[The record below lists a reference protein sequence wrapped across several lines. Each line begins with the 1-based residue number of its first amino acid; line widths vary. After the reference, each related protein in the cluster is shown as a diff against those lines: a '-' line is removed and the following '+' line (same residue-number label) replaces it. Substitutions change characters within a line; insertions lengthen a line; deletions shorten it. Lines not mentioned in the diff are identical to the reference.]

1 MQNFTAPS
9 DDFQTKIQREFLI
22 ESAIAPDLFAAAIQL
37 AKDTEILPGGDVAY
51 PIHEALNW
59 HVTRFGAKARETL
72 EAVLFKN
79 EDDSTWQAKLSRSLE
94 EDKKPYL
101 APTGNGSR
109 AFLPAV
115 TVEVWYDIAKRHK
128 LIDRLPEWVTV
139 AYQNGSRALKSDSRG
154 FGARIQGLSFWQW
167 VKEVELPIVLTEGG
181 KKALCLL
188 SHGYAAIS
196 LYGCTSGVSKYEWI
210 NGEKIRRL
218 KSELIPDLQPFA
230 TPGRNFILA
239 FDQDTKI
246 TARYKVTAA
255 LGELG
260 RMLGQSGCDVK
271 IAQWDKHDGKG
282 VDDLIAHC
290 GIEAWEK
297 SHSEAET
304 YSQWSIA
311 NQLAREVRRTPD
323 RNIGDREFVEI
334 ATELPTSGIVAL
346 HGGKGS
352 GKSKAIGECL
362 KLSRWLSITHL
373 TSLGRDQAAGW
384 DGAFIND
391 GDRHGSKLLR
401 DGMPVSG
408 GSVCVPSLLK
418 VQPIDAEI
426 FILDEVTATLNFLL
440 GSRLANK
447 DGIRPLLLQEFIRRV
462 QEARLVLIADAD
474 LTEEALQYIESI
486 RGERAYLMRSER
498 KALTYDAT
506 IIDASE
512 NGAIA
517 LLQQHVEQLPQ
528 GKIIYINTDSKALA
542 NSLAEL
548 LGQHQTLLI
557 TGDTSGGDIETSFLS
572 SKGRDLPSLILQ
584 GIRFIISS
592 PSVTQGFSI
601 EHHTDLIDSVWGIY
615 RGCSISAHQIAQ
627 APDRV
632 RDSHVP
638 RYFWIAHKGSAYSK
652 HSKAFTTSEFLK
664 EFRQLNTTAARLV
677 THALTPEA
685 ATAAESIDWQS
696 ENLKMFAALE
706 TRRNRGM
713 VALRETL
720 IALLRKEGKRVKTIR
735 PNFSKSEL
743 QAAKDAITKARHATD
758 DRYCEAVASA
768 FDLTPET
775 AKALENQTEALTPDE
790 SLSLTKYYLKEF
802 YELKTVTREDVKFDR
817 QGRTR
822 TEIKALEGL
831 LYPDLATQRTARSIN
846 QNPEMPQD
854 WKPDVVRVWLLEQ
867 SGAAEM
873 IRKIAAGEIERLLP
887 DQVQSIAAFVRSH
900 STEFRIAF
908 GFRNVQLLSDQQVLG
923 EILSRHGIHTG
934 RCGNRNNRRYEVCK
948 PELETLLAIIKRRRK
963 AISPPE
969 KIEGIPEGAIAED
982 PFNSDDLR
990 DIRGLYESNSDPE
1003 ARRML
1008 QESIP
1013 PDLWERAIHQ
1023 VA

>member
-1 MQNFTAPS
+1 MQNFTAS
-9 DDFQTKIQREFLI
+9 TDDFQTKIQREFI
-22 ESAIAPDLFAAAIQL
+22 HGSAITPALFAAAIQL

-59 HVTRFGAKARETL
+59 HVTRFGAKARENL
-72 EAVLFKN
+72 EAALFKN

-94 EDKKPYL
+94 EDKKPYF

-115 TVEVWYDIAKRHK
+115 TIGIWYDIAKRHK

-139 AYQNGSRALKSDSRG
+139 AYQNGDRTLKSDSRG
-154 FGARIQGLSFWQW
+154 FGARAQGLSFWQW
-167 VKEVELPIVLTEGG
+167 VEEFDIPIVLTEGG

-196 LYGCTSGVSKYEWI
+196 LYGCTSGISKYDWI
-210 NGEKIRRL
+210 AGEKIRKL
-218 KSELIPDLQPFA
+218 KPELIPDLQRFA
-230 TPGRNFILA
+230 MSGRKFILA

-246 TARYKVTAA
+246 TTRYKVTAA

-260 RMLGQSGCDVK
+260 RMLVHSGCDVT
-271 IAQWDKHDGKG
+271 ISAWERHDGKG
-282 VDDLIAHC
+282 IDDLISNC

-311 NQLAREVRRTPD
+311 NQLAREIHRTPD
-323 RNIGDREFVEI
+323 RNIGDREFIDI
-334 ATELPTSGIVAL
+334 ASELPTSGIVAL

-401 DGMPVSG
+401 DGTPVNG

-486 RGERAYLMRSER
+486 RGERAYLVRSER

-512 NGAIA
+512 NAAIA
-517 LLQQHVEQLPQ
+517 LLQQHVDQLPD

-557 TGDTSGGDIETSFLS
+557 TGDTSGGEIETSFLS
-572 SKGRDLPSLILQ
+572 SKGRDLPGLILQ

-592 PSVTQGFSI
+592 PSVVQGFSI
-601 EHHTDLIDSVWGIY
+601 ERHTDLIDSVWGIY

-632 RDSHVP
+632 RDSLVP

-652 HSKAFTTSEFLK
+652 HSRAFTTSEFLK

-677 THALTPEA
+677 THSLTPEA

-720 IALLRKEGKRVKTIR
+720 IALLRKEGKQVNLLR
-735 PNFSKSEL
+735 PNFSKSDL
-743 QAAKDAITKARHATD
+743 QTAKDAITKARHATD
-758 DRYCEAVASA
+758 DRYCESVASA
-768 FDLTPET
+768 FDLTPEA
-775 AKALENQTEALTPDE
+775 AKALENQTEALMPDE
-790 SLSLTKYYLKEF
+790 ALSLTKYYLKEF
-802 YELKTVTREDVKFDR
+802 YELETVTREDVKFDR
-817 QGRTR
+817 KGRTR
-822 TEIKALEGL
+822 GEIKALESV
-831 LYPDLATQRTARSIN
+831 LYPDLAAQRTARSIN
-846 QNPEMPQD
+846 QNPETPQD

-873 IRKIAAGEIERLLP
+873 IRKIAAGEIERLP
-887 DQVQSIAAFVRSH
+887 SDQVQSIAIFVRSH

-908 GFRNVQLLSDQQVLG
+908 GFRSVQLLSDQQILG
-923 EILSRHGIHTG
+923 EILSRHGIRTV
-934 RCGNRNNRRYEVCK
+934 RCGNRNNRRYEVLK
-948 PELETLLAIIKRRRK
+948 PELETFLAIIKRRRNEVP
-963 AISPPE
+963 SPDKE
-969 KIEGIPEGAIAED
+969 QVDLKGAIAKNPCNSED
-982 PFNSDDLR
+982 LA

-1013 PDLWERAIHQ
+1013 PDLWMRAIHQ
-1023 VA
+1023 IA